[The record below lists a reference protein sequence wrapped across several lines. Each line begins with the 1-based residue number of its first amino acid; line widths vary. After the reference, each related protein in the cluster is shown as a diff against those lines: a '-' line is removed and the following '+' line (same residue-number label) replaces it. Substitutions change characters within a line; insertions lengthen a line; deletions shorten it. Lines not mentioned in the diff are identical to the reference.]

1 MIEALFRNIPIILLA
16 SNLFS
21 FSYDYVILNNY
32 IPYEESKNNLGI
44 QLVEINND
52 KRYYL
57 NYQSWITDNFYIDGY
72 ISQYSSPVDILY
84 GASIGYKSDT
94 NLEYFKEI
102 VYSIGYTS
110 KRFSD
115 ENISLSNLSIM
126 QSFDLRKI
134 RSFFSL
140 NYLFNND
147 NQSRS
152 ITLKFLKSLNKNIAI
167 QLGIDYNDDFKNLN
181 SILGINYK
189 L

>member
-1 MIEALFRNIPIILLA
+1 MIEALFKNIPLILLA
-16 SNLFS
+16 SNLLS
-21 FSYDYVILNNY
+21 FSSDYMILNNY
-32 IPYEESKNNLGI
+32 IPYEESKSNLGI
-44 QLVEINND
+44 QLIKIDNEN
-52 KRYYL
+52 RYYF

-72 ISQYSSPVDILY
+72 ISQYSSSVDIIY
-84 GASIGYKSDT
+84 GTSIGYKSDT

-102 VYSIGYTS
+102 VYSIGYSS

-126 QSFDLRKI
+126 QTFDLKKI
-134 RSFFSL
+134 KSFFSL

-167 QLGIDYNDDFKNLN
+167 QFGMDYNDDFEKING
-181 SILGINYK
+181 ILGINYK

>member
-1 MIEALFRNIPIILLA
+1 VIEALFRNIPIILLV

-44 QLVEINND
+44 QLVEIDNN

-72 ISQYSSPVDILY
+72 ISQYSSPIDILY

-115 ENISLSNLSIM
+115 ENISLSNLSIT

-140 NYLFNND
+140 NYLFNNY

-152 ITLKFLKSLNKNIAI
+152 ITLKFLKSLNKNISI
-167 QLGIDYNDDFKNLN
+167 QFGIDYNDDFENIN